1 MRGVDTQQL
10 EYNSP
15 GCACHRWGL
24 QLLETVAQ
32 QPAKMLCMEEAAF
45 SAPIMGLCNWL
56 HIYTGLVA
64 ASLTILRRQSCVVL
78 PILGCWCSGS
88 LAAGFGQ
95 YSGGKLSSWGA
106 GQPPDIGLCLKN
118 MESFHDPCS

>member
-1 MRGVDTQQL
+1 MDTQQL

-15 GCACHRWGL
+15 CCARHRWGL
-24 QLLETVAQ
+24 QLLEMVAQ

-64 ASLTILRRQSCVVL
+64 ASVTILGRQSCVVL
-78 PILGCWCSGS
+78 PILGCWCKWQPGCWLWSVWWGEAEQ
-88 LAAGFGQ
+88 LGCWAAPR
-95 YSGGKLSSWGA
+95 YWPLSKEHGKLS
-106 GQPPDIGLCLKN
+106 
-118 MESFHDPCS
+118 